1 MNFDFRRVGAN
12 LNKIRLISCLPI
24 LLLVSFV
31 VASATPAKND
41 APPSVSNSEV
51 TVQVKIFE
59 TKSGQALKD
68 RSGVAVWLVPM
79 DSLQKASFDTQQ
91 PRYQMTQHNKMF
103 EPHLLVV
110 PAGSIVEF
118 GNRDP
123 WFHNAFSIS
132 NGRQFDLGLYRGGTR
147 RSVRFDRPG
156 ASYVFCRIHPN
167 MAAVVLTVNS
177 SYFGISDPAG
187 RISIGKV
194 PPGKYLVHVWYEGAT
209 QKALQALEGPISV
222 AEEKRELPPIS
233 LAVTKHT
240 TLWREDQ
247 R

>member
-1 MNFDFRRVGAN
+1 MNFDLRLATAKPK
-12 LNKIRLISCLPI
+12 KIRLMTSLAAVLI
-24 LLLVSFV
+24 VA
-31 VASATPAKND
+31 ASAAAAEND

-59 TKSGQALKD
+59 TKTGQALKD
-68 RSGVAVWLVPM
+68 RSGVAVWLVPI

-91 PRYQMTQHNKMF
+91 PRYQMTQHHKMF

-132 NGRQFDLGLYRGGTR
+132 NGRQFDLGLYHSGARK
-147 RSVRFDRPG
+147 SVRFDRAG
-156 ASYVFCRIHPN
+156 ASYVFCRIHPD
-167 MAAVVLTVNS
+167 MAAVVLAVNS
-177 SYFGISDPAG
+177 SYFGISDHAG
-187 RISIGKV
+187 RVSIGKV
-194 PPGKYLVHVWYEGAT
+194 PPGKYLLHVWYEDAA
-209 QKALQALEGPISV
+209 QAALQALETPIIV
-222 AEEKRELPPIS
+222 VEEKRELPTIS
-233 LAVTKHT
+233 VAVTRQPT
-240 TLWREDQ
+240 WWREDQ

>member
-1 MNFDFRRVGAN
+1 MNFDFRVAAN
-12 LNKIRLISCLPI
+12 LNKIRLISFLPI

-59 TKSGQALKD
+59 TKSGQPLKD

-167 MAAVVLTVNS
+167 MAAVILTVNS

-194 PPGKYLVHVWYEGAT
+194 RPGKYLVHVWYEGAT
-209 QKALQALEGPISV
+209 QKALEALQIPITV
-222 AEEKRELPPIS
+222 AEEKRELPTIS
-233 LAVTKHT
+233 LAVTKHA